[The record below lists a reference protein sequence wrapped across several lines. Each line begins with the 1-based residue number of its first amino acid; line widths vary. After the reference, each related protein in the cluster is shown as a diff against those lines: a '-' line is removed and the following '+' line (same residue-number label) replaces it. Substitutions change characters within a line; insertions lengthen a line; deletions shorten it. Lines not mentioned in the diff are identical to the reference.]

1 MYVHRPLLSLVTVI
15 MLLLGIYL
23 FFFGPKKQEGKR
35 RRQRPRQRKEYTRE
49 TKVENVPAGTAENEP
64 RRRNVNR
71 TNIDNDI
78 DDIAEDTHAN

>member
-1 MYVHRPLLSLVTVI
+1 MYVQRPLLSLVTVI

-35 RRQRPRQRKEYTRE
+35 RRQRPRRRKEYTRE
-49 TKVENVPAGTAENEP
+49 TEVENVPAGTAENKP